1 MLTKQPK
8 SSFLDRNIDI
18 LTVQA
23 IKTGLESMAVTS
35 VRAFEDHQNAVA
47 ASRRGSAALD
57 PKGLYKICQVRESG
71 IERYKGGCTYV
82 NRPVELQLKQKIFH
96 SFVQSLLQYQL
107 CLFRSFLFSPLQCLL
122 NRIRKRGHGPRPSQ
136 SLLSCWPS
144 CPQSSTTWTPI

>member
-35 VRAFEDHQNAVA
+35 VRAFDIIKNAVA
-47 ASRRGSAALD
+47 ASRRGWAALD
-57 PKGLYKICQVRESG
+57 PKGPYKICQVRESG

-82 NRPVELQLKQKIFH
+82 KSACRTPIKTKDI
-96 SFVQSLLQYQL
+96 SFICSVPPSISIVSI
-107 CLFRSFLFSPLQCLL
+107 SFFLIPPLQCLL